1 MSYNLISDI
10 SVAEWSEHM
19 SKKGEET
26 KQLIR
31 EKACFLF
38 SKKGFKNVTMKDIC
52 LETGLSRGG
61 LYRHY
66 ESTQQIFMEIIN
78 LLMSKQDT
86 EIFEKIQQGYP
97 ATQILNEILERY
109 KTEMLDTT
117 ASLSVAIF
125 EFFSANY
132 SSDKENVLLKQY
144 FYAVKTWKNL
154 INYGVQRGE
163 FKNINCEEI
172 IDIILFSYQGVRM
185 YSSMMPLDEKIPQ
198 RIINHI
204 QKILLV

>member
-1 MSYNLISDI
+1 MSQKWSDN
-10 SVAEWSEHM
+10 M
-19 SKKGEET
+19 GKKGEET
-26 KQLIR
+26 KQIIK
-31 EKACFLF
+31 EKACLLF

-52 LETGLSRGG
+52 METGLSRGG

-66 ESTQQIFMEIIN
+66 NSTQQIFMEILN
-78 LLMSKQDT
+78 YFMNEQDNQ
-86 EIFEKIQQGYP
+86 ISEKIQQGYP
-97 ATQILNEILERY
+97 ATQILNEVLERY

-132 SSDKENVLLKQY
+132 SSDKGNVLLQQY
-144 FYAVKTWKNL
+144 VYAVKTWENL
-154 INYGVQRGE
+154 INYGIRRGE
-163 FKNINCEEI
+163 FKNVNCEEI

-185 YSSMMPLDEKIPQ
+185 YSSMMALDKKIPQ

-204 QKILLV
+204 QKILS